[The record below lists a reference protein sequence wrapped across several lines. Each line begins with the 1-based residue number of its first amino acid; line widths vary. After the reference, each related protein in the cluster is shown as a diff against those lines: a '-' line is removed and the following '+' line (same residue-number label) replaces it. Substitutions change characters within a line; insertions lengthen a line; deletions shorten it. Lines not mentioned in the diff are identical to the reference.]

1 MKRLTMA
8 LASACA
14 ALLGAVMLVAL
25 GQQATAATLT
35 EVTGFGA
42 NPGNLRMHL
51 YVPDNVRA
59 QPAIILAMHG
69 CGGNGPGFYSGSEF
83 ASLAN
88 QYGFIVIYPSAS
100 KKGNCFDSWSAEA
113 KRRNG
118 GSDPVSLMSM
128 ITYTQQ
134 RYNGDIGRIFVTGS
148 SAGGM
153 ETNIMLGNYPD
164 VFKAGAVF
172 MGVPHSCFA
181 SEADYIPSPG
191 ASDCASGRLNKTP
204 QQWGDLARA
213 AYPGYSGTRP
223 RVQLWHGTA
232 DNLVYYATLQQQID
246 QWTNVF
252 GLSQTPTS
260 TDTPRAN
267 WNRRRYADA
276 AGSVKV
282 EAYSIQG
289 AGHSLPMSGMAA
301 SAIEFFGLTANDPG
315 PSPTQTPTSPPPGAA
330 CQVAYTANTWNNGF
344 TAEVAI
350 TNSGN
355 STINGWTLTWTWPGN
370 QQVTNAWNATVTQS
384 GSQVTARNAAHN
396 GTIAAGTRGSFG
408 FQATY
413 SGTNT
418 APATFALNGSP
429 CSAL

>member
-1 MKRLTMA
+1 
-8 LASACA
+8 
-14 ALLGAVMLVAL
+14 
-25 GQQATAATLT
+25 
-35 EVTGFGA
+35 
-42 NPGNLRMHL
+42 
-51 YVPDNVRA
+51 
-59 QPAIILAMHG
+59 
-69 CGGNGPGFYSGSEF
+69 
-83 ASLAN
+83 
-88 QYGFIVIYPSAS
+88 
-100 KKGNCFDSWSAEA
+100 
-113 KRRNG
+113 
-118 GSDPVSLMSM
+118 
-128 ITYTQQ
+128 
-134 RYNGDIGRIFVTGS
+134 
-148 SAGGM
+148 
-153 ETNIMLGNYPD
+153 
-164 VFKAGAVF
+164 

-301 SAIEFFGLTANDPG
+301 SAIEFFGLTVNDPG

-396 GTIAAGTRGSFG
+396 GTIAAGARSSFG

-429 CSAL
+429 CTTA